1 MRALLNSVKVKPTE
15 VLFSQV
21 LYGIACIDCIDI
33 ACIDSFDIASLD
45 CIDIASVDCIDIAC
59 IDCIDIAS
67 IDCIDIACIVTRN
80 PPSSFSQDTGFA
92 NFSDGRWVAQTIREI
107 LSGQLDPASRG
118 LY

>member
-59 IDCIDIAS
+59 I
-67 IDCIDIACIVTRN
+67 VTRN

-92 NFSDGRWVAQTIREI
+92 
-107 LSGQLDPASRG
+107 LSLIHI
-118 LY
+118 

>member
-1 MRALLNSVKVKPTE
+1 MAWSVSGSKTKARTRVRALLNSVKVKPTE

-33 ACIDSFDIASLD
+33 A
-45 CIDIASVDCIDIAC
+45 SV
-59 IDCIDIAS
+59 
-67 IDCIDIACIVTRN
+67 DCIDIACIVTRN

-92 NFSDGRWVAQTIREI
+92 NFSDGCWVAQTIREI

>member
-59 IDCIDIAS
+59 I
-67 IDCIDIACIVTRN
+67 VTRN

-107 LSGQLDPASRG
+107 LSGQLDPAS
-118 LY
+118 LSLSLSL